1 MFAHPIRQQAHPRT
15 AALKAGTRLRRL
27 AAALA
32 AVTIG
37 LLASAAAIPAAFA
50 SDDPQPGSGYQL
62 GRFGPVPATTSHAA
76 ATGMPGW
83 QIILITV
90 SAVLVAA
97 AVTIVLARARP
108 GQRAVP
114 VQAGTV

>member
-1 MFAHPIRQQAHPRT
+1 MFAHLIRQGAHPRT
-15 AALKAGTRLRRL
+15 AALKAGTRFRRL

-50 SDDPQPGSGYQL
+50 SEVPRPGSGYQL

-76 ATGMPGW
+76 APGMPGW

-90 SAVLVAA
+90 SAALVAA
-97 AVTIVLARARP
+97 AVTMVLARARTAR
-108 GQRAVP
+108 RAAP
-114 VQAGTV
+114 APAA

>member
-1 MFAHPIRQQAHPRT
+1 MLAHLIRQGAHPRT
-15 AALKAGTRLRRL
+15 AALKAGTRFRRL

-50 SDDPQPGSGYQL
+50 SEVPQPGSGYQL

-76 ATGMPGW
+76 ATGVPGW
-83 QIILITV
+83 QIILITA

-114 VQAGTV
+114 SPAA